1 MTVLYYFIIYVHSF
15 CYVVFHSRMCV
26 ENFLLQ
32 KNKVK
37 ILHQSVVYYD
47 RVNITPSDVR
57 NLLSTIKERSDDEMG
72 NGERDG

>member
-1 MTVLYYFIIYVHSF
+1 
-15 CYVVFHSRMCV
+15 MCV

-37 ILHQSVVYYD
+37 ILHQSVVYYN

-57 NLLSTIKERSDDEMG
+57 NLLSTVKERSVDEMG
-72 NGERDG
+72 NGEGDG